1 MLQIE
6 EELKESGPQLEAISN
21 SGEFVDQAR
30 QVFFDVIH
38 CPCVLSHRKT
48 SVIDAPFSFLHHSY
62 LSLSQVISLFTL
74 KF

>member
-21 SGEFVDQAR
+21 SGEFVD
-30 QVFFDVIH
+30 
-38 CPCVLSHRKT
+38 
-48 SVIDAPFSFLHHSY
+48 APFSFLHHSY